1 VFIIFKINMRKM
13 RVITRGND
21 IVFSLQFINRP
32 KFSFDLRSKA
42 SITSVTYGDVNHTM
56 LNIDN
61 RLQWV
66 VRSNSNLNKIT
77 CGMQFN
83 NKPHSANG

>member
-1 VFIIFKINMRKM
+1 
-13 RVITRGND
+13 
-21 IVFSLQFINRP
+21 
-32 KFSFDLRSKA
+32 
-42 SITSVTYGDVNHTM
+42 M

-77 CGMQFN
+77 CGIQFN
-83 NKPHSANG
+83 TKPHSANG